1 MKLTLTQS
9 LKFMKGILLL
19 SALLVSLTGCKS
31 TPNSSYLSQCKMK
44 DSDNYGQIMP
54 IRFEPAAKRGETGV
68 VIASFSILQDGSI
81 GDIAI
86 VEAKPKRVFNR
97 SAKRT
102 LEQVECRPVM
112 MNGQA
117 VKVTNQTV
125 TLNFNHIE

>member
-9 LKFMKGILLL
+9 IKFMKGILLL

-44 DSDNYGQIMP
+44 DSDIYGQITP
-54 IRFEPAAKRGETGV
+54 IRFAPAAKRGETGV

-97 SAKRT
+97 NAKRT

-125 TLNFNHIE
+125 TLNFNHTE

>member
-1 MKLTLTQS
+1 MKHVL
-9 LKFMKGILLL
+9 FF
-19 SALLVSLTGCKS
+19 SALLVPLTGCKS

-44 DSDNYGQIMP
+44 GSDNYGQIMP
-54 IRFEPAAKRGETGV
+54 IRFEPAAKRGETGL
-68 VIASFSILQDGSI
+68 VIANFSILQDGSI

-86 VEAKPKRVFNR
+86 VEAKPKRIFNR
-97 SAKRT
+97 NAKRT

-125 TLNFNHIE
+125 TLNFNHTE